1 MRRSAILAAPLLLA
15 LGGAAPGAAPGRLP
29 DGVTPINYDI
39 TVDPDAKALTFTG
52 SEVVTIAVAA
62 PTRTITLNAADLKI
76 GAVRLD
82 GGVMPTVSLDNAR
95 QTMTLT
101 FAAPVTPGTHKLSI
115 AWSGTINRS
124 AAGLFAVDYKNAKG
138 GDERM
143 LVTQF
148 EAADGRRFAP
158 MWDEPARKATFR
170 LTAAAPD
177 GQTAFSNMPVEGRR
191 KGPGGKTLVTFAT
204 TPKMSSYLLFLGLG
218 DIERKAKTFGNT
230 EIGIITRKGA
240 IDQGDYALESAGRL
254 LAYYND
260 YFGTPYPLPKMDMIA
275 APGSSQFFSAMENW
289 GAILYFDRVLLLD
302 PKLSS
307 ENDRQRIFTVVAHEM
322 AHQWFGDLV
331 TMGWWD
337 DLWLNEGFASWMEGK
352 ASHDLNPSW
361 NKAAQDVAFERERA
375 MAADARVSTHAIVQ
389 KIDTVEQISQAFD
402 AITYAKGQAVIG
414 MIEAALGPDAFR
426 DGVRRYMAK
435 YKYGNTQTDQLWT
448 ELSATSGR
456 PVKPF
461 ADSFTLQ
468 GGVPLIRGGDPAC
481 RAGTTRLTVA
491 QDRFGLD
498 PASKAPRKWIVPVRV
513 KGDNALAKLDV
524 TGPAA
529 RPMTLAGCGLAVVN
543 PGMQG
548 YYRFLPTQTHFDA
561 LRNGFAGLVLTDQVG
576 FMGDTLALANGGYA
590 PLDRFLG
597 LIDRLPAG
605 ADPLVW
611 NMAAVQLAGIDR
623 TLAGDPGRAA
633 FRRRAA
639 AVLAPQFE
647 RVGFMP
653 RAGDTPAASQLREVL
668 IAVLGRFGYAP
679 VVTASRKAV
688 TGGLDALPA
697 ATRGA
702 VLNAYAYNATP
713 ADWDQL
719 HSLARTERNPL
730 AQRDLYAALASPADP
745 ALARRALDL
754 AMTDEPTTP
763 DRAQM
768 ISGVSIEHPALA
780 FDFATARMDAIND
793 LVEASSRPR
802 YIARLAA
809 ASGDPAVADRVE
821 AYAAAKLA
829 AGSRQTATE
838 AVTGIRYRARL
849 RAEQAAP
856 IAAWSASAPMA
867 PRSGA

>member
-15 LGGAAPGAAPGRLP
+15 LGGAAPGGAPGQLP
-29 DGVTPINYDI
+29 ANVTPVNYDI

-52 SEVVTIAVAA
+52 DEVITIAVAA

-82 GGVMPTVSLDNAR
+82 GGATPTVSLDAAR

-101 FAAPVTPGTHKLSI
+101 FAAPVSPGTHRLSI
-115 AWSGTINRS
+115 AYSGTINRS
-124 AAGLFAVDYKNAKG
+124 ASGMFAVDYKNARG
-138 GDERM
+138 ADERM

-170 LTAAAPD
+170 LTAATPD
-177 GQTAFSNMPVEGRR
+177 GQAAFSNMPVEASR
-191 KGPGGKTLVTFAT
+191 KGANGKTLVTFGA
-204 TPKMSSYLLFLGLG
+204 TPKMSSYLLFLGMG
-218 DIERKAKTFGNT
+218 DVERKAKTFGKT

-240 IDQGDYALESAGRL
+240 VDQGDYALESAGRL

-331 TMGWWD
+331 TMAWWD

-375 MAADARVSTHAIVQ
+375 MAADARSSTHAIVQ
-389 KIDTVEQISQAFD
+389 PIDTVEQISQAFD

-414 MIEAALGPDAFR
+414 MIEAAVGPDPFR
-426 DGVRRYMAK
+426 EGVRRYMAK
-435 YKYGNTQTDQLWT
+435 YKYGNTRTDQLWG
-448 ELSATSGR
+448 ELAAASGR
-456 PVKPF
+456 PVKPL
-461 ADSFTLQ
+461 ADTFTLQ
-468 GGVPLIRGGDPAC
+468 GGVPLIRGGEPAC
-481 RAGTTRLTVA
+481 ARGDTRLTVA

-498 PASKAPRKWIVPVRV
+498 PVSKAKRRWIVPVGV
-513 KGDNALAKLDV
+513 KGGNALAKLDV
-524 TGPAA
+524 SGPAA
-529 RPMTLAGCGLAVVN
+529 RPVTVAGCGIAVVN
-543 PGMQG
+543 PGQQG
-548 YYRFLPTQTHFDA
+548 YYRFLPAQGHFDA
-561 LRNGFAGLVLTDQVG
+561 LKNGFASLVVTDQVG
-576 FMGDTLALANGGYA
+576 FMGDTLALGNGGYA
-590 PLDRFLG
+590 PLTRYLD
-597 LIDRLPAG
+597 LIDGLPAA

-647 RVGFMP
+647 RIGFAP
-653 RAGDTPAASQLREVL
+653 KRGDTPATNQLREVL
-668 IAVLGRFGYAP
+668 IDVLGRFGHAP
-679 VVTASRKAV
+679 VVEASRKVVAN
-688 TGGLDALPA
+688 GLDDLPA

-702 VLNAYAYNATP
+702 VLDAYAYNATP
-713 ADWDQL
+713 ADWERM
-719 HSLARTERNPL
+719 HVLARNERNPL
-730 AQRDLYAALASPADP
+730 AKRDLYAALASAADP
-745 ALARRALDL
+745 ALAQKALDL
-754 AMTDEPTTP
+754 AMTEEPTTP

-768 ISGVSIEHPALA
+768 ISGVSAEHPALA
-780 FDFATARMDAIND
+780 FDFATSRADAINT

-802 YIARLAA
+802 YIVRLAS
-809 ASGDPAVADRVE
+809 ASGDPAVADRVQ
-821 AYAAAKLA
+821 AYATAKLA

-838 AVTGIRYRARL
+838 AVTAIRYRARL
-849 RAEQAAP
+849 RSEQAGP
-856 IAAWSASAPMA
+856 IAAWAARAPA
-867 PRSGA
+867 AAR